1 MILNQGENVYG
12 SQQAGSRTGQKS
24 RAGKVTIQDLS
35 DHLKLSKGTVSRALN
50 KYPDI
55 AKSTQV
61 RVASAA
67 KKLGYRPSSHAQ
79 AIRTGLVKSVGLV
92 LNVAGENVHRPFLAE
107 FLDGISQRLGEEEWT
122 LVVATAQSDDH
133 SLEVH
138 ARLIAEQKVDG
149 FILPRTKIHDP
160 RVDLLKSKG
169 APFVLYGRVSDTE
182 NCPWFDVAGEMA
194 MQQAVMRLHGFGHR
208 RIAFIGGHA
217 DNNFELLRRDGYR
230 VGLAGAGLVVDE
242 TLIAEG
248 AMSVAQGFRTARALL
263 SLPSPPTAIICA
275 LDRAALGACRA
286 AASLGLYVGRDISV
300 IGYDGIPEGAYATP
314 PLTTFSVDSK
324 LAGSRLADI
333 IFKVIRGAEAESF
346 RELAEARLIERQSDG
361 PLTKSPK
368 EICALVAQ
376 TLQQSHGRKE

>member
-1 MILNQGENVYG
+1 MHKLLQNG
-12 SQQAGSRTGQKS
+12 SGTARQIGAE
-24 RAGKVTIQDLS
+24 KVTIQDLS
-35 DHLKLSKGTVSRALN
+35 DYLNLSKSTVSRALN

-92 LNVAGENVHRPFLAE
+92 LNVAGENAHRPFLAD
-107 FLDGISQRLGEEEWT
+107 FLNGISERLGDEEWT
-122 LVVATAQSDDH
+122 LVVATAQSDEH

-149 FILPRTKIHDP
+149 FILPRTKIHDA
-160 RVDLLKSKG
+160 RVELLKKKNV
-169 APFVLYGRVSDTE
+169 PLVLYGRVADTS
-182 NCPWFDVAGEMA
+182 NCPWFDFAGEKA
-194 MQQAVMRLHGFGHR
+194 MEQAVERLHRFGHQS
-208 RIAFIGGHA
+208 IAFIGGHP
-217 DNNFELLRRDGYR
+217 DNNFEMLRRDGYR
-230 VGLAGAGLVVDE
+230 IGLAKVGIEVDE
-242 TLIAEG
+242 NLIAEG
-248 AMSVAQGFRTARALL
+248 AMSVEQGFRAGRDLL
-263 SLPSPPTAIICA
+263 SLVTPPTAIICA
-275 LDRAALGACRA
+275 LDRAALGVCRA

-324 LAGSRLADI
+324 LAGARLADI
-333 IFKVIRGAEAESF
+333 IFKVIRGADAESF
-346 RELAEARLIERQSDG
+346 RELADARLIERQSDG
-361 PLTKSPK
+361 PSTKSPK

-376 TLQQSHGRKE
+376 TLKQSHGRKE